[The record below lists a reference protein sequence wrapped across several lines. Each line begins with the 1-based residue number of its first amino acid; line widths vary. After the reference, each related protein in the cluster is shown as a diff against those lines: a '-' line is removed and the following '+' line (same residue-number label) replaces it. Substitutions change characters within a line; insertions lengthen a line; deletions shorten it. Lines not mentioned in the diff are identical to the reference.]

1 MLLSLQC
8 LDIVSGGLLM
18 FIYLP
23 EMHSIY
29 VQGRPT
35 PETLRNIPLP
45 APVAPPM
52 LFYQPLDSRALLLKQ
67 IEYYFR

>member
-1 MLLSLQC
+1 
-8 LDIVSGGLLM
+8 M